1 MKSLMSKIHLE
12 EINKW
17 ISTDLDTSIIIITSV
32 LLIFLVL
39 IIYVRIA
46 GLRTFAKMTS
56 FDFATTIAIGS
67 ILASVSISPTYSIG
81 DGGVALAS
89 IICFQIIFAFLQ
101 RTSNFFKKAAT
112 NAPLL
117 LMKDG
122 VILEKNLAKSNLVHS
137 ELMAKLREANV
148 LRFQDVKAVV
158 FESTGDVSVLH
169 KTGDG
174 DINLEDRILD
184 FRS

>member
-1 MKSLMSKIHLE
+1 MKLLTSKIKLE

-17 ISTDLDTSIIIITSV
+17 INTDWDTSLIIIASV
-32 LLIFLVL
+32 LAIFLILIF
-39 IIYVRIA
+39 YVRIA

-67 ILASVSISPTYSIG
+67 ILASISISPSYSLG
-81 DGGVALAS
+81 DGSVALAT
-89 IICFQIIFAFLQ
+89 IIVFQLTFAFLQ
-101 RTSNFFKKAAT
+101 RKSKIFKKVAT
-112 NAPLL
+112 NSPLL

-122 VILEKNLAKSNLVHS
+122 VILEENLAKSNLVHS

-148 LRFQDVKAVV
+148 LRFKDVKAVV

-169 KTGDG
+169 KTGDD
-174 DINLEDRILD
+174 DIDLEDRILD
-184 FRS
+184 FRN